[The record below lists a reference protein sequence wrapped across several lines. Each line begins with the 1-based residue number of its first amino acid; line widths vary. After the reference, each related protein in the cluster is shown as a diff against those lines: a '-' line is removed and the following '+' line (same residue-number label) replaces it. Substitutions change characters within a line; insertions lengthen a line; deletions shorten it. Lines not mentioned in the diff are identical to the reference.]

1 MSSCYIVI
9 DASVLLENHAVW
21 RIFRILTSEGEVI
34 SMTSFT
40 AFCIESILHG
50 GLKISILFY

>member
-9 DASVLLENHAVW
+9 DASVLLENHAVAYA
-21 RIFRILTSEGEVI
+21 FRILTGEDVDDVI
-34 SMTSFT
+34 YR

-50 GLKISILFY
+50 GLKI

>member
-50 GLKISILFY
+50 GLKI